1 METRKKSYSGSEV
14 AKSNHVEDELTGSN
28 ITETR
33 SDQRVYT
40 SSRKTVP

>member
-14 AKSNHVEDELTGSN
+14 AKPHHIQDDMSGSN
-28 ITETR
+28 MTETR

-40 SSRKTVP
+40 SSHKTVP